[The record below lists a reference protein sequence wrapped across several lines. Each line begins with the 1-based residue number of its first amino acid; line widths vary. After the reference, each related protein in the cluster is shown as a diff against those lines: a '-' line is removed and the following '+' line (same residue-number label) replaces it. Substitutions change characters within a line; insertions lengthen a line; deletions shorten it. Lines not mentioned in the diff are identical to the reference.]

1 MSSIIIWKQDNGVV
15 QVTHPAPNCGLT
27 IHEIAKKDLPS
38 GSKYKILPA
47 EELPAWDEF
56 RDSWTCDDDYLDT
69 GVAD

>member
-1 MSSIIIWKQDNGVV
+1 MSDLIIWKNEDGLV
-15 QVTHPAPNCGLT
+15 QVTHPSLNCGFT
-27 IHEIAKKDLPS
+27 IDEIAKKDLPS

-47 EELPAWDEF
+47 EELPVWDEF

>member
-1 MSSIIIWKQDNGVV
+1 MFEGCTIKYGNNLSGVRNGIIIEY
-15 QVTHPAPNCGLT
+15 PAREDGS
-27 IHEIAKKDLPS
+27 KDVPS